1 MCQNLAMTLVII
13 LIVLSAILCYL
24 LFMKL
29 ILYVDTANN
38 EFYVQAKGLVK
49 AKIEPHDTELIQIKF
64 NTMFL
69 KFSFFPLR
77 KSKKKKKKSKAD
89 KTTVSKLRTIEV
101 QKLLRIARTFKVD
114 QLLVD
119 VDTGDCI
126 TNAKLYP
133 PFAFM
138 NYYGGQFSVN
148 FEDRNRLLLNV
159 QNRPIRIIKSFI
171 NF

>member
-1 MCQNLAMTLVII
+1 
-13 LIVLSAILCYL
+13 
-24 LFMKL
+24 MKL

-38 EFYVQAKGLVK
+38 EFYIQAKGLVK
-49 AKIEPHDTELIQIKF
+49 ANIETHETELIQIKF
-64 NTMFL
+64 RTLFL

-77 KSKKKKKKSKAD
+77 KSKKKKKKAKVD
-89 KTTVSKLRTIEV
+89 NTTVSKRRTIEI

-138 NYYGGQFSVN
+138 NYYGGQFNVN